1 MVFKCTNRSLNLDHA
16 FYGTPIS
23 LFRMMQCI
31 LIQGWFHITLT
42 HENIWLKVV
51 LLIWFY
57 LHRNPHSLRTIC
69 HSDSFFLLL
78 ITLYYL
84 KFDILR
90 SSFYNIH
97 SRDTLFKER
106 ISNPIFRYKNILR
119 VKKCISVPMTSF
131 LSLRKFYIIVKQ
143 LVIYYPDSS

>member
-31 LIQGWFHITLT
+31 SIQGWFHITRT
-42 HENIWLKVV
+42 HENILLKVV

-57 LHRNPHSLRTIC
+57 LHWYFHGLRTIC
-69 HSDSFFLLL
+69 HSDLFFLLL

-90 SSFYNIH
+90 SLHYNIFREIRYFKNVFQIL
-97 SRDTLFKER
+97 SSDTWNKIFLESKMRFSSSDKFSVFAKVLYYCKT
-106 ISNPIFRYKNILR
+106 ISNL
-119 VKKCISVPMTSF
+119 
-131 LSLRKFYIIVKQ
+131 
-143 LVIYYPDSS
+143 

>member
-31 LIQGWFHITLT
+31 SIQGWFHITWT

-57 LHRNPHSLRTIC
+57 LHQNPHSLRTIC
-69 HSDSFFLLL
+69 HSDSFLLLL

-90 SSFYNIH
+90 SLHYNIFREIRYLKNVFQIL
-97 SRDTLFKER
+97 SSDTW
-106 ISNPIFRYKNILR
+106 NKNILR
-119 VKKCISVPMTSF
+119 VKYAFQFQWQVFCLCESF
-131 LSLRKFYIIVKQ
+131 ILL
-143 LVIYYPDSS
+143 

>member
-31 LIQGWFHITLT
+31 LIQGWYHITLT

-57 LHRNPHSLRTIC
+57 LHWNSHSLRTIC
-69 HSDSFFLLL
+69 YSNSFFLLL

-90 SSFYNIH
+90 SSLYNVH

-106 ISNPIFRYKNILR
+106 ISNPIFRYVNKNILR
-119 VKKCISVPMTSF
+119 VKYAFQFQWQVFCLCESF
-131 LSLRKFYIIVKQ
+131 ILL
-143 LVIYYPDSS
+143 

>member
-57 LHRNPHSLRTIC
+57 LHRNSHSLRTIC
-69 HSDSFFLLL
+69 HSDSFLLLL

-119 VKKCISVPMTSF
+119 VKKAFQFQWQVFCLCESF
-131 LSLRKFYIIVKQ
+131 TLL
-143 LVIYYPDSS
+143 